1 MLFFWCVFFSLIV
14 SILNISQGYN
24 ERIYLDEQDKI
35 IKENI
40 YVDYLTVNADVL
52 SEICETD
59 VSKCPETTTTLSS
72 NLAEELKKKLSNY
85 DNSITPKFCIHNGK
99 VIVYTSHHFNIER
112 YKDSSLFNLSDVQG
126 DIKTAC
132 SIHDYSGIAVI
143 KMLNKN
149 K

>member
-1 MLFFWCVFFSLIV
+1 MLFFWCGFFSSIALIL
-14 SILNISQGYN
+14 SLSQGYN
-24 ERIYLDEQDKI
+24 ERLYLDEQDRI
-35 IKENI
+35 TKENI
-40 YVDYLTVNADVL
+40 YVDYLSVNADVL

-59 VSKCPETTTTLSS
+59 VSKCTETTTTLSTD
-72 NLAEELKKKLSNY
+72 LAEELKKKLSDY

-112 YKDSSLFNLSDVQG
+112 YKDSSLFNLSDVQ
-126 DIKTAC
+126 DEIKTAC